1 MIDELNTHLFSFE
14 TSIDEIGEIK
24 IPKEK
29 MIDLKRKGFPKVK
42 IDVSGSTAMAINLLD
57 IDEELFN
64 SIKKT
69 QSLPDTIVLNFLQS
83 KGVLNQ
89 AGFIERMQMNSNE

>member
-29 MIDLKRKGFPKVK
+29 MIDLKRNG
-42 IDVSGSTAMAINLLD
+42 
-57 IDEELFN
+57 
-64 SIKKT
+64 
-69 QSLPDTIVLNFLQS
+69 
-83 KGVLNQ
+83 
-89 AGFIERMQMNSNE
+89 